1 MTAPSSWRE
10 LGGVRVAAAG
20 APGAYWYLPLAPSP
34 QLGPDGAPAVGL
46 LSAADAGFLQLT
58 VQWDPPAAV
67 LERLRDEL
75 ATGSPVPVTL
85 APPPGLVVDAAALEL
100 DGETLAATRTSG
112 FAPWTAT
119 FAVPLGAEAL
129 ASAASALRGATGR
142 LAVRFRA
149 RLDGAPADLRAD
161 AGSWI
166 AGDRPDLIRVVA
178 TEAIGGLRGSEPP
191 SSTPSR

>member
-1 MTAPSSWRE
+1 MTAPATWRE
-10 LGGVRVAAAG
+10 LGGVRIADAG
-20 APGAYWYLPLAPSP
+20 APGAYWYLPTAPSP

-46 LSAADAGFLQLT
+46 LSAAGAGFLQLT
-58 VQWDPPAAV
+58 VQWDPPAAA

-75 ATGSPVPVTL
+75 AAGSPVPVTL

-112 FAPWTAT
+112 FAPWTAV
-119 FAVPLGAEAL
+119 FAVPLGAGAM

-142 LAVRFRA
+142 LSVRFRA
-149 RLDGAPADLRAD
+149 RLDDAPADLRAD
-161 AGSWI
+161 AGSWLT
-166 AGDRPDLIRVVA
+166 GDGPDPVRVVA
-178 TEAIGGLRGSEPP
+178 TEAIGGLRGGEPP